1 MQTPGAAVF
10 DNMPIIFGIGVAFG
24 FAKENRGEVALIGAI
39 AYFALIGLAQN
50 ENSLTTLIYQNA
62 HVGTGATIIPDG
74 AEKATYHSGLLYL
87 NINNDA
93 GENLSST

>member
-1 MQTPGAAVF
+1 MSTPGAAVF

-50 ENSLTTLIYQNA
+50 EGSLSSMLYSN
-62 HVGTGATIIPDG
+62 VNLGGAMVDANG
-74 AEKATYHSGLLYL
+74 VFHSDLLYL
-87 NINNDA
+87 NIDA
-93 GENLSST
+93 TGDGISESST